1 MASRMLSMAVISL
14 LASSCATTPGEIYV
28 AEKSSAKKVNTTDFR
43 GESISESA
51 VNAAVVGETYS
62 LADDEVYIRSENIA
76 AINGSGEFRNGAGLE
91 DDLHQCKG
99 LLRHDGQEY
108 LSSFEGSTRL
118 IQSNGIFPRDLL
130 D

>member
-14 LASSCATTPGEIYV
+14 LASSCATTPSEV
-28 AEKSSAKKVNTTDFR
+28 HVEEKSFAKKVNTTDLR

-51 VNAAVVGETYS
+51 VNAAVVGDTYS

-76 AINGSGEFRNGAGLE
+76 AINGSGEFRHGTGLE
-91 DDLHQCKG
+91 DDLHQCRG

-118 IQSNGIFPRDLL
+118 IQSNGIFPRNLL